1 VTVAQRGT
9 VLATDRRIVAVRP
22 VVASHDEPTDIE
34 LARLVRAGDEPAFRA
49 LFRRYA
55 SLAKGLAFRVVKHE
69 FLAEEIVQES
79 FLALWR
85 RPDAYRED
93 RGPFRSWL
101 LATVHHRAVDAVRRE
116 EAHRR
121 RADPQGVVEVPGDVA
136 ESVAEADATQ
146 RAGERLRAALED
158 LPDEQ
163 RRVLEMMYF
172 EGKSQSRIAEE
183 LRLPL
188 GTVKSRTLLGMRRLR
203 GMLVG
208 VER

>member
-1 VTVAQRGT
+1 MAERGA
-9 VLATDRRIVAVRP
+9 VLATDRRIVARRP
-22 VVASHDEPTDIE
+22 VVPSHDELPDVD
-34 LARLVRAGDEPAFRA
+34 LVRLVRDGDEPAFRV

-55 SLAKGLAFRVVKHE
+55 SLAKGLAFRVVKQE
-69 FLAEEIVQES
+69 FLAEEIVPES

-85 RPDAYRED
+85 RPAAYREE
-93 RGPFRSWL
+93 RGAFRSWL

-116 EAHRR
+116 EAQRR
-121 RADPQGVVEVPGDVA
+121 RSEPREAAVEVPGDVA
-136 ESVAEADATQ
+136 ESVVQADATR

-163 RRVLEMMYF
+163 RQVLELMYF
-172 EGKSQSRIAEE
+172 GGKSQTRIAEE

-203 GMLVG
+203 SMLVG